1 MRKDLTYA
9 LRSLIRNPGV
19 SAIAVLTLALGIG
32 ANTAMFSVIY
42 AVLLRPLPLR
52 EPDRL
57 VTIWASIP
65 HLNIRAA
72 FVEYNTFAEWW
83 RARSRS
89 FDSMA
94 AFTPTSATL
103 SLGDQPQRVKVLRV
117 SAAYFSV
124 IGVKPVLGRDFLPEE
139 DQPGAAR
146 VAVLSDGLWKRSF
159 GSDRGV
165 LGRSITLDKNNY
177 AVVGVL
183 PADFDLASEDVLTPI
198 AQSTA
203 RGPGEP
209 SVGTYARLKRGVSVR
224 AAQAEIDSLCRGWL
238 DQYPYP
244 KDWGARVWTLRDF
257 LVRDVRTSI
266 VVLEVS
272 VALVLLIAC
281 ANVANLLLARAGAR
295 QREIAVRSAL
305 GAGRG
310 RIVRQLLTESALLGT
325 AAAALGLP
333 LAWVAVRALVA
344 ADVSLPFLKR
354 VSVNAPVLLFTVA
367 AAVLTTI
374 LFGLAPAVAAAQAG
388 LAENLKEGGRGAG
401 EGVHRSRFRGALVI
415 AEVALALLL
424 VIGAS
429 LTIRSLAR
437 LQAVD
442 PGFRPEGVL
451 TTSLALPD
459 SSYHDAARRVVFFR
473 TLLERIAAIP
483 GVKGAGMVSH
493 LPFGGTK
500 SGTDVVVEGAPPPAR
515 GDRLIA
521 FLRTSDPE
529 YFRTLRV
536 PLRRGRFFTPRDPSG
551 PPAAIINETMARRCW
566 PGQDPVGKRFSTG
579 GPGTWLTVVG
589 VIADMRSTSLADEP
603 DLEYYLPHAMYP
615 MPSMT
620 LVVRTTMDPLR
631 LTPAIGAA
639 VHELD
644 KDLAVSD
651 VATLEQSVSRSISA
665 RRFSA
670 TLLGSFAGLALIL
683 AAVGIYG
690 VISYS
695 VTRRTR
701 EIGIRIAL
709 GAARGRIAAMI
720 VGRALLLGASGI
732 GIGVAASLALTRLLS
747 SILYGVS
754 PTDPAV
760 FAAASF
766 FLLAISAL
774 AAYLPAR
781 RAARV
786 NPIIALRHE

>member
-1 MRKDLTYA
+1 MRKDLAYA
-9 LRSLIRNPGV
+9 VRSMIKNPGV
-19 SAIAVLTLALGIG
+19 TAVAVLTLALGIG

-42 AVLLRPLPLR
+42 AVLLRPLPFR

-57 VTIWASIP
+57 VTVWATIP
-65 HLNIRAA
+65 HLSIRAA

-89 FDSMA
+89 FESMA
-94 AFTPTSATL
+94 AYTPGSATL
-103 SLGDQPQRVKVLRV
+103 TLGAQPQRVKVLRV
-117 SAAYFSV
+117 SASYFSV
-124 IGVKPVLGRDFLPEE
+124 IGMKPALGRDFLPEE

-146 VAVLSDGLWKRSF
+146 VAMLSDGLWKRSF

-177 AVVGVL
+177 VVVGVL
-183 PADFDLASEDVLTPI
+183 PPDFDLASQDVLTPI

-203 RGPGEP
+203 RGPGQP
-209 SVGTYARLKRGVSVR
+209 SVGTYARLKRGVSVQ

-238 DQYPYP
+238 EQYPYP
-244 KDWGARVWTLRDF
+244 KDWGARVWPLRDF

-266 VVLEVS
+266 LVLEVA

-310 RIVRQLLTESALLGT
+310 RIIRQLLTESALVGM

-333 LAWVAVRALVA
+333 LAWVSVRVLVA
-344 ADVSLPFLKR
+344 AEVSLPLLKR
-354 VSVNAPVLLFTVA
+354 VSVNGPVLSFTVA
-367 AAVLTTI
+367 AAMLTTI
-374 LFGLAPAVAAAQAG
+374 LFGLAPALAAARTG
-388 LAENLKEGGRGAG
+388 LAENLKEGGRGG
-401 EGVHRSRFRGALVI
+401 GGSVGRSRFRAGLVV

-424 VIGAS
+424 VIGAT
-429 LTIRSLAR
+429 LTVRSLAR

-442 PGFRPEGVL
+442 PGFRPEGVITASL
-451 TTSLALPD
+451 TLPD
-459 SSYHDAARRVVFFR
+459 SSYHDSARRAVFFR

-493 LPFGGTK
+493 LPFSGSK
-500 SGTDVVVEGAPPPAR
+500 SGTDIVVEGAPPPAP
-515 GDRLIA
+515 GERLIA

-566 PGQDPVGKRFSTG
+566 PGQDPVGKRFNTG

-589 VIADMRSTSLADEP
+589 VIADIRSTSLAEEP
-603 DLEYYLPHAMYP
+603 DLEYYLPHAMVP
-615 MPSMT
+615 MPAMT
-620 LVVRTTMDPLR
+620 LVVRSALDPLR
-631 LTPAIGAA
+631 LSPAISAA
-639 VHELD
+639 VREQD

-651 VATLEQSVSRSISA
+651 VATIEASIARSTSA

-670 TLLGSFAGLALIL
+670 TLLGGFAVLALVL

-695 VTRRTR
+695 VARRTQ
-701 EIGIRIAL
+701 EIGVRIAL
-709 GAARGRIAAMI
+709 GAARGRIAAMV
-720 VGRALLLGASGI
+720 VGRALLLGAAGVA
-732 GIGVAASLALTRLLS
+732 IGVGGSLAVTRLLGS
-747 SILYGVS
+747 MLYAVS
-754 PTDPAV
+754 PTDPLV
-760 FAAASF
+760 FAATSV
-766 FLLAISAL
+766 FLLAVSAL
-774 AAYLPAR
+774 AAYVPAR
-781 RAARV
+781 RAAAV
-786 NPIIALRHE
+786 DPMVALRHE